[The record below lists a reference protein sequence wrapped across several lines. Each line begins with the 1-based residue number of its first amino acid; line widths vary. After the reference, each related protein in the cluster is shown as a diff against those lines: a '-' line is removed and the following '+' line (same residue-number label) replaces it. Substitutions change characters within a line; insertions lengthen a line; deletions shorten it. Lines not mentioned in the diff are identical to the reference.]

1 MRNDILLNMF
11 LKFFCFFFISSL
23 IFSFKEK
30 EMDVKGIEKL
40 LKKDYNGA
48 LEIYEDAY
56 KKYPNYA
63 PILQNLS
70 NLYLILKK
78 EDNAIEIL
86 KKLCYLDPK
95 RDYSF
100 KLLRLLLYS
109 KGREYEFLQ
118 FVSFWY
124 QKTKKEE
131 ALKALIGA
139 RLRIGH
145 ISQVKKILKKI
156 KFEMP
161 NFEEFENANIKNL
174 IFLITLDTFRYDHL
188 NEKFTPN
195 LYKIKNES
203 YFFKN
208 CFAVAPIT
216 LPAHTSI
223 FTGFYP
229 VHNGVKDNSIYKLKE
244 DALTLPEILN
254 DYGYSSYGFIS
265 SFLLHKRF
273 GLSQGFKVYQD
284 NFLPLYKKSHF
295 PSTRRAE
302 DTIKNSLDYLKNL
315 KEKNAFFF
323 IHLYDPHAPYEPPFP
338 FDEAYPEAPY
348 KGEVAYMDYCLG
360 EFFNILKKSNLYDK
374 SLFIILSDHGEGLG
388 DKGEPTHGF
397 LLYNSTLHIP
407 LIIHLPKQKEG
418 KELDTLSSQVDLL
431 PTILSLLKIPAS
443 KCDGINLFDPPKER
457 KVFSETELP
466 VSFNWSSLFKVYKGD
481 YSYISIPSNK
491 LFNLKKDKF
500 EKFPIKNEKLKKTL
514 ESEIEFYKNEKKLWD
529 VEEEI
534 LDEEMIK
541 NLRSLGYHQ
550 SYLKPKEKGKLPN
563 PEEKMESLILYQ
575 RAISFEEKNNL
586 KELLK
591 ITKELE
597 EMEKTNE
604 QFLSFCAEWYFKA
617 GYEKKAE
624 ETINKALKINENFAQ
639 GWFYYGFLKENI
651 DREKAIEY
659 YKKAIELEPK
669 HFLSRYNLSRL
680 YLLKNEYNNAEEEMQ
695 KVLKIFPE
703 HSYTLN
709 NLGYLYYKRDKD
721 CKRAE
726 FFIEK
731 ALNFKK
737 EDDYLKISY
746 ASILCKCGEKEKGQN
761 ILRDISKNLP
771 NYEEVLIS
779 CN

>member
-1 MRNDILLNMF
+1 MKVFFLFLL
-11 LKFFCFFFISSL
+11 ISSIL
-23 IFSFKEK
+23 FSKNQKEIDSEGLMK
-30 EMDVKGIEKL
+30 I
-40 LKKDYNGA
+40 LKKDYKGA
-48 LEIYEDAY
+48 LKIYEDAY
-56 KKYPNYA
+56 KKYPNYP

-78 EDNAIEIL
+78 EEKAIKIL
-86 KKLCYLDPK
+86 KKLCFLDPE

-109 KGREYEFLQ
+109 KGKEYEFLK
-118 FVSFWY
+118 FASFWY
-124 QKTKKEE
+124 QKTKKED

-145 ISQVKKILKKI
+145 FSQVKKLLRKM

-161 NFEEFENANIKNL
+161 SFEELKNENIKNL

-188 NEKFTPN
+188 NERLTPN
-195 LYKIKNES
+195 LYKMKNES

-208 CFAVAPIT
+208 TFAVAPIT
-216 LPAHTSI
+216 LPAHCSI
-223 FTGFYP
+223 FTGIYP
-229 VHNGVKDNSIYKLKE
+229 VHNGVRDNSIYKLKDE
-244 DALTLPEILN
+244 AFTLPEILN
-254 DYGYSSYGFIS
+254 SYGYSSYGFIS
-265 SFLLHKRF
+265 SFLLNKRF
-273 GLSQGFKVYQD
+273 GLSQGFKFYQD

-348 KGEVAYMDYCLG
+348 KGEVAYMDFCLG
-360 EFFNILKKSNLYDK
+360 EFFNVLKKANLYDK
-374 SLFIILSDHGEGLG
+374 SLFIILSDHGEGFG
-388 DKGEPTHGF
+388 DNGEPTHGF

-407 LIIHLPKQKEG
+407 LIIHLPKQKEK
-418 KELDTLSSQVDLL
+418 KELDFLCSQVDLL
-431 PTILSLLKIPAS
+431 PTILNLLKIPAP
-443 KCDGINLFDPPKER
+443 KCDGINLFDSPKE
-457 KVFSETELP
+457 KIVFSETELP
-466 VSFNWSSLFKVYKGD
+466 ISFNWSSLFKVYKGD
-481 YSYISIPSNK
+481 YSYISNPSNK
-491 LFNLKKDKF
+491 LFNFKKDIF
-500 EKFPIKNEKLKKTL
+500 ENFPIENEKLKKIL
-514 ESEIEFYKNEKKLWD
+514 ESEIESYKNEKKLWD

-563 PEEKMESLILYQ
+563 PEDKMESLILYQ
-575 RAISFEEKNNL
+575 RAISYEENNNL
-586 KELLK
+586 KELLR
-591 ITKELE
+591 IAKELE
-597 EMEKTNE
+597 KKEERNE
-604 QFLSFCAEWYFKA
+604 QFLAFCAEWYFKT

-624 ETINKALKINENFAQ
+624 EIIKKALKINENFAQ
-639 GWFYYGFLKENI
+639 GWFYYGFLKENF
-651 DREKAIEY
+651 DKEEAVKF

-680 YLLKNEYNNAEEEMQ
+680 YLMKNEYKNAEEEML

-709 NLGYLYYKRDKD
+709 NLGYLYYKRNKD
-721 CKRAE
+721 CKKAK
-726 FFIEK
+726 FLIEK
-731 ALNFKK
+731 AYNLKK
-737 EDDYLKISY
+737 EDENLKLSY
-746 ASILCKCGEKEKGQN
+746 ASILCNCGEKEKGRE
-761 ILRDISKNLP
+761 ILKEISKDFLD
-771 NYEEVLIS
+771 YEEVYKS

>member
-1 MRNDILLNMF
+1 MKVFFLFLL
-11 LKFFCFFFISSL
+11 ISSIL
-23 IFSFKEK
+23 FSKNQKEIDSEGLMK
-30 EMDVKGIEKL
+30 I
-40 LKKDYNGA
+40 LKKDYKGA
-48 LEIYEDAY
+48 LKIYEDAY
-56 KKYPNYA
+56 KKYPNYP

-78 EDNAIEIL
+78 EEKAIEIL
-86 KKLCYLDPK
+86 KKLCFLDPE

-109 KGREYEFLQ
+109 KGKEYEFLK
-118 FVSFWY
+118 FASFWY
-124 QKTKKEE
+124 QKTKKED

-145 ISQVKKILKKI
+145 FSQVEKLLRKM

-161 NFEEFENANIKNL
+161 SFEELKNENIKNL

-188 NEKFTPN
+188 NERLTPN
-195 LYKIKNES
+195 LYKMKNES

-208 CFAVAPIT
+208 TFAVAPIT
-216 LPAHTSI
+216 LPAHCSI
-223 FTGFYP
+223 FTGIYP
-229 VHNGVKDNSIYKLKE
+229 VHNGVRDNSIYKLKDE
-244 DALTLPEILN
+244 AFTLPEILN
-254 DYGYSSYGFIS
+254 SYGYSSYGFIS
-265 SFLLHKRF
+265 SFLLNKRF
-273 GLSQGFKVYQD
+273 GLSQGFKFYQD
-284 NFLPLYKKSHF
+284 NFIPLYKKSHF

-348 KGEVAYMDYCLG
+348 KGEVAYMDFCLG
-360 EFFNILKKSNLYDK
+360 EFFNVLKKANLYDK
-374 SLFIILSDHGEGLG
+374 SLFIILSDHGEGFG
-388 DKGEPTHGF
+388 DNGEPTHGF

-407 LIIHLPKQKEG
+407 LIIHLPKQKEK
-418 KELDTLSSQVDLL
+418 KELDFLCSQVDLL
-431 PTILSLLKIPAS
+431 PTILNLLKIPAP
-443 KCDGINLFDPPKER
+443 KCDGINLFDSPKE
-457 KVFSETELP
+457 KIVFSETELP
-466 VSFNWSSLFKVYKGD
+466 ISFNWSSLFKVYKGD
-481 YSYISIPSNK
+481 YSYISNPSNK
-491 LFNLKKDKF
+491 LFNFKKDIF
-500 EKFPIKNEKLKKTL
+500 ENFPIENEKLKKIL
-514 ESEIEFYKNEKKLWD
+514 ESEIESYKNEKKLWD

-563 PEEKMESLILYQ
+563 PEDKMESLILYQ
-575 RAISFEEKNNL
+575 RAISYEENNNL
-586 KELLK
+586 KELLR
-591 ITKELE
+591 IAKELE
-597 EMEKTNE
+597 KKEERNE
-604 QFLSFCAEWYFKA
+604 QFLAFCAEWYFKT

-624 ETINKALKINENFAQ
+624 ETIKKALKINENFAQ
-639 GWFYYGFLKENI
+639 GWFYYGFLKENF
-651 DREKAIEY
+651 DKEEAVKF

-680 YLLKNEYNNAEEEMQ
+680 YLMKNEYKNAEEEML

-709 NLGYLYYKRDKD
+709 NLGYLYYKRNKD
-721 CKRAE
+721 CKKAK
-726 FFIEK
+726 FLIEK
-731 ALNFKK
+731 AYNLKK
-737 EDDYLKISY
+737 EDENLKLSY
-746 ASILCKCGEKEKGQN
+746 ASILCNCGEKEKGRE
-761 ILRDISKNLP
+761 ILKEISKDFLD
-771 NYEEVLIS
+771 YEEVYKS

>member
-1 MRNDILLNMF
+1 MF
-11 LKFFCFFFISSL
+11 FKFFFLLFFSALS
-23 IFSFKEK
+23 FSFTEK

-40 LKKDYNGA
+40 LKKDYKGA
-48 LEIYEDAY
+48 LKIYEDAY

-63 PILQNLS
+63 PILQNLA
-70 NLYLILKK
+70 NIYLILKK
-78 EDNAIEIL
+78 EESAIEIL
-86 KKLCYLDPK
+86 KKLCFNDPQ
-95 RDYSF
+95 RDYPF

-109 KGREYEFLQ
+109 KGKEYEFLEIA
-118 FVSFWY
+118 SNRY
-124 QKTKKEE
+124 IKTKSED
-131 ALKALIGA
+131 ALRSLIDA

-145 ISQVKKILKKI
+145 ISQVKKLLKKI

-161 NFEEFENANIKNL
+161 SFEEFKNKDIKNL

-188 NEKFTPN
+188 NEKLTPN

-208 CFAVAPIT
+208 FFAVSPIT
-216 LPAHTSI
+216 LPAHCSI
-223 FTGFYP
+223 FTGLYP
-229 VHNGVKDNSIYKLKE
+229 VHNGVRDNSIYKLKE

-254 DYGYSSYGFIS
+254 KYGYSSYGFIS

-273 GLSQGFKVYQD
+273 GLSQGFKFYQD
-284 NFLPLYKKSHF
+284 NFIPLYKKSHF

-302 DTIKNSLDYLKNL
+302 DTLKNSLDYLKNL
-315 KEKNAFFF
+315 KEKSALFF

-360 EFFNILKKSNLYDK
+360 EFFNVLKKSNLYDK

-407 LIIHLPKQKEG
+407 LIIHLPKQKEK
-418 KELDTLSSQVDLL
+418 KELDLLASQVDLL
-431 PTILSLLKIPAS
+431 PTILNLMKIPAL

-457 KVFSETELP
+457 SVFSETELP
-466 VSFNWSSLFKVYKGD
+466 ISFNWSSLFKVYKGD
-481 YSYISIPSNK
+481 FSYISNPSNK
-491 LFNLKKDKF
+491 LFNLKKDEF
-500 EKFPIKNEKLKKTL
+500 EKFPIKNEKMQKIL
-514 ESEIEFYKNEKKLWD
+514 ESEIESYKNEKKLWD

-550 SYLKPKEKGKLPN
+550 SYLKPKNKEKLPN

-575 RAISFEEKNNL
+575 TAISYEEKNNL

-591 ITKELE
+591 IAKELE
-597 EMEKTNE
+597 KKEERNE
-604 QFLSFCAEWYFKA
+604 QFLAFCAEWYFKA

-624 ETINKALKINENFAQ
+624 EAIIKALKINEDFAQ
-639 GWFYYGFLKENI
+639 GWFYFGFLKENF
-651 DREKAIEY
+651 DKEKAIEY
-659 YKKAIELEPK
+659 YKKAIGLEPK

-680 YLLKNEYNNAEEEMQ
+680 YLLKNEYKNAEEEMLS
-695 KVLKIFPE
+695 VLKIFPE

-709 NLGYLYYKRDKD
+709 NLGYLYYKRDKN
-721 CKRAE
+721 CKKGK
-726 FFIEK
+726 FLIEK
-731 ALNFKK
+731 AYNLKK
-737 EDDYLKISY
+737 EDENLKLSY
-746 ASILCKCGEKEKGQN
+746 ASILCNCGEKDKGKI
-761 ILRDISKNLP
+761 ILKDISKNLP
-771 NYEEVLIS
+771 NYEEVLKS